1 MHECMQSVESKAKPR
16 AREREHNSKQNLQTK
31 RNAPHIFALT
41 QTHWIVTV
49 FAETCAFSSLSLFL
63 SFFIRSFSRTHCIAS
78 NSSTYYFNFSETLK
92 FEKVSNEFFFIGY
105 ISIEWVVQVVV
116 WCMCVGCLSVC
127 PFICI
132 TFWKQRF
139 NKFDCEN
146 RISR

>member
-1 MHECMQSVESKAKPR
+1 MHATCREQSETESK
-16 AREREHNSKQNLQTK
+16 RERIQFQTK
-31 RNAPHIFALT
+31 FTNEAKRAAHFCTHTNTLNSDCLCRNVRF
-41 QTHWIVTV
+41 
-49 FAETCAFSSLSLFL
+49 FFSLSLFL

-116 WCMCVGCLSVC
+116 WCMCVDCLSVC
-127 PFICI
+127 PFVCI